1 MLVLSR
7 RLHEKLIL
15 PEVEAAIQVVAI
27 QPASVRLGIEAPS
40 SLSVVREEIYGSEP
54 PTHRSAAVGA
64 ADPASTLDRMLAHL
78 VLLEKQLG
86 PNPGAVV
93 RETLEKL
100 SRELAALRRDLDL
113 RSGKGRPTSVRV
125 CP

>member
-7 RLHEKLIL
+7 RLNEKLIL

-40 SLSVVREEIYGSEP
+40 HLSVVREEIYGAEF
-54 PTHRSAAVGA
+54 PTRGSAATA
-64 ADPASTLDRMLAHL
+64 ADPARTLDRLLSRL

-86 PNPGAVV
+86 PNPGPVV

-100 SRELAALRRDLDL
+100 SRELAALRRDLEV
-113 RSGKGRPTSVRV
+113 RSGTGRPKLTSLCR
-125 CP
+125 